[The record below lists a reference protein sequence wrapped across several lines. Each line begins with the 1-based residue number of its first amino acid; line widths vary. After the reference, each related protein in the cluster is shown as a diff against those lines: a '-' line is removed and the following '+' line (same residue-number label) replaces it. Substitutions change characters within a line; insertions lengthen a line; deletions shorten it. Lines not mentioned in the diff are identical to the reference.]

1 MTWHKFHD
9 IVRIRENYNLKYA
22 EAITEIDLLEIEKL
36 FKCKIFNILRY
47 IRYSQTNV
55 SEFLYWDSIV
65 FAC

>member
-47 IRYSQTNV
+47 SDSQTNV